1 MIRAPETACF
11 ARLWLWA
18 RSSQNRTCRRMGR
31 QVNPGSLHAKKL
43 FAAAAPAADAGVV
56 IDVSKVETPDWGMG
70 ASTRGR

>member
-1 MIRAPETACF
+1 
-11 ARLWLWA
+11 
-18 RSSQNRTCRRMGR
+18 MGR

-43 FAAAAPAADAGVV
+43 FAAAAPAADADVV